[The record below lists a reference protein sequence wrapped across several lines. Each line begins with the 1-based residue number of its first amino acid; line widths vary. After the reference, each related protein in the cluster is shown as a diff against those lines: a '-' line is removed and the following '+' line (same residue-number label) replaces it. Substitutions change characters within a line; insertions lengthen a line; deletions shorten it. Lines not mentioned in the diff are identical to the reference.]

1 MLQIECMPVPLIQFE
16 NVTIQR
22 GERVVLDGIT
32 LSIGQGEHVAIL
44 GPNGSGKSTL
54 IKVISRELYPL
65 LKAEP
70 WSLRILGRD
79 RWHLFELR
87 NHLGLVS
94 NDWMQ
99 MCNRDYS
106 GYEIVLSGFFGSV
119 GIWPNH
125 KVTPEMQEKAREVME
140 LLEIA
145 HLAERSTNELSSG
158 EARRILIGRALVHD
172 PQALV
177 LDEPTTSLD
186 LHATHELREILRKLA
201 RAGISLIMVT
211 HHLPDIIPE
220 MGRVVLIR
228 NGRIF
233 CDGPNVDTGAIGSR
247 KRLSCALER
256 SWHGAHSPGKPRN
269 REFPESE
276 TAESSTP
283 PSIPLP
289 R

>member
-1 MLQIECMPVPLIQFE
+1 MPVPLIQFE

-22 GERVVLDGIT
+22 GERTVLDGIH
-32 LSIGQGEHVAIL
+32 LSIAQGEHVAIL

-99 MCNRDYS
+99 MCTRSYS

-125 KVTPEMQEKAREVME
+125 HLTEEMKQKAREVMD

-145 HLAERSTNELSSG
+145 HLAERNTDEMSSG
-158 EARRILIGRALVHD
+158 EARRILIARALVHD

-186 LHATHELREILRKLA
+186 LHAMHELREIFRKLA
-201 RAGISLIMVT
+201 RNGISLIMVT

-220 MGRVVLIR
+220 MSRVVLIR
-228 NGRIF
+228 SGRIF
-233 CDGPNVDTGAIGSR
+233 CDGPKDAVFR
-247 KRLSCALER
+247 
-256 SWHGAHSPGKPRN
+256 
-269 REFPESE
+269 SE
-276 TAESSTP
+276 TLSQLFGVPVEV
-283 PSIPLP
+283 IE
-289 R
+289 RGGYYHVI

>member
-1 MLQIECMPVPLIQFE
+1 MTLTSAVPLIDFQ
-16 NVTIQR
+16 NVTVQR
-22 GERVVLDGIT
+22 GERVVLDSVT
-32 LSIGQGEHVAIL
+32 LSIAQGEHAVIL

-54 IKVISRELYPL
+54 IKVISRELYPR
-65 LKAEP
+65 LKPEP

-79 RWHLFELR
+79 RWHLFDLR
-87 NHLGLVS
+87 HHLGIVS

-99 MCNRDYS
+99 MCTRDYS

-125 KVTPEMQEKAREVME
+125 EVTPEMERQARDAMD

-145 HLAERSTNELSSG
+145 HLAERNTNEMSSG
-158 EARRILIGRALVHD
+158 EARRILIARALVHG

-201 RAGISLIMVT
+201 ARGISIVMVT

-220 MGRVVLIR
+220 MRRVVLMCDGRVV
-228 NGRIF
+228 G
-233 CDGPNVDTGAIGSR
+233 DGPKEEVLEAR
-247 KRLSCALER
+247 ALSAVFGLPVEVLER
-256 SWHGAHSPGKPRN
+256 GGYYHV
-269 REFPESE
+269 
-276 TAESSTP
+276 
-283 PSIPLP
+283 L
-289 R
+289 